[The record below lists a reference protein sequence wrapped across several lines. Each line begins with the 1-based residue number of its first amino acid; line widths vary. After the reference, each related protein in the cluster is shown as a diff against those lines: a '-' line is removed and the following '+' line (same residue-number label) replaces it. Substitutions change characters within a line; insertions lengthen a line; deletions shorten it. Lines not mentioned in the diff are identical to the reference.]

1 MSTNTHYVSMEIKKK
16 KKILE
21 EMQTGFL
28 VKIKVK
34 QLHVDGKIEPKP
46 GVNI

>member
-1 MSTNTHYVSMEIKKK
+1 MSTNKHYVSMEIKTE
-16 KKILE
+16 KILE

-34 QLHVDGKIEPKP
+34 QLHVDGNIEPKP

>member
-1 MSTNTHYVSMEIKKK
+1 MSTNKNYVSMEIRK
-16 KKILE
+16 E
-21 EMQTGFL
+21 EMKTGFL